1 MRNPM
6 KVTDGRAA
14 VAESPAIDLQAVT
27 KSFVFKGNRVDA
39 LAPTTL
45 QLEAGSFVSIVGPS
59 GCGKTTLMQM
69 CGGFS
74 QPTSGTLAIHGKRL
88 TGPLTDLGIVF
99 QKDVLFDWKTV
110 LENVLLQARIRRLPL
125 AQMTERAR
133 ELLASVGLA
142 GFENS
147 YPWQLSGGMRQRV
160 ALCRAMV
167 HDANLL
173 MFDEPFGALDSLTRD
188 QMLLDLQKIWNSTRK
203 KTALF
208 ITHDI
213 SEAVFLSD
221 RVLVMSP
228 RPGRVAQDIRIEL
241 PRPRTLELRETP
253 EFLHYQR
260 WIRDVFRELKVI

>member
-1 MRNPM
+1 MEITRHTQDESKQCAIRLQSVS
-6 KVTDGRAA
+6 KV
-14 VAESPAIDLQAVT
+14 
-27 KSFVFKGNRVDA
+27 FFYKGKQVNA
-39 LAPTTL
+39 LAPVDL
-45 QLEAGSFVSIVGPS
+45 EVEAGSFVSLVGPS
-59 GCGKTTLMQM
+59 GCGKSTLMQL

-74 QPTSGTLAIHGKRL
+74 APTSGILEVHGKVPS
-88 TGPLTDLGIVF
+88 GPLTDLGIVF

-110 LENVLLQARIRRLPL
+110 IENVLLQARIRGLPL
-125 AQMTERAR
+125 DQYRPRAM

-147 YPWQLSGGMRQRV
+147 HPWQLSGGMRQRV

-188 QMLLDLQKIWNSTRK
+188 QILIDLLKMWSSKK

-213 SEAVFLSD
+213 AEAVFLSD

-228 RPGRVAQDIRIEL
+228 RPGRVAEDVRIDL
-241 PRPRTLELRETP
+241 PRPRQLDIRESP
-253 EFLHYQR
+253 EFLKYVKH
-260 WIRDVFRELKVI
+260 IRNVFHELKVI